1 MLSADARSTSRARA
15 ARPLEGSLR
24 ARVATRTLGALLVAA
39 SCALFGCE
47 PKLIVG
53 QRTCTDSD
61 ASASI
66 PAQTDPI
73 AVPWSTSVENGF
85 CDYTQ
90 LAGFCFADTAAS
102 YEIVTSPVHSGEFAA
117 AFSVTTADP
126 TGYQT
131 RCVRQ
136 GALPNAAY
144 YGAWYYV
151 PALATNSALWN
162 LLHFQ
167 GGDTSA
173 QHGLWD
179 VSLSNAANGDLQLF
193 VFDFLDGATLRPANL
208 PPIPI
213 ASWFHIEFYLER
225 AADATG
231 KIALYQDGQLL
242 LDASGLITDDS
253 SWGQWY
259 VGNVASGLNPPES
272 TLYVDDV
279 SIDTT
284 L

>member
-1 MLSADARSTSRARA
+1 MLPADDRSTSRARTT
-15 ARPLEGSLR
+15 RPLECSLR
-24 ARVATRTLGALLVAA
+24 GCVTTRLLGALLLAA
-39 SCALFGCE
+39 SYSLFGCE
-47 PKLIVG
+47 PKLVVG
-53 QRTCTDSD
+53 QRTCTDGD
-61 ASASI
+61 ASAM

-73 AVPWSTSVENGF
+73 AVPWSTSFENGF

-90 LAGFCFADTAAS
+90 LAGFCFADPAAS

-126 TGYQT
+126 TGYQA

-136 GALPNAAY
+136 GALPSAAY

-151 PALATNSALWN
+151 PTLATNSALWN

-167 GGDTSA
+167 GGDPSS
-173 QHGLWD
+173 QHNLWD
-179 VSLSNAANGDLQLF
+179 ISLSNAANGDLQLF
-193 VFDFLDGATLRPANL
+193 VFDSLNGAILTPANL
-208 PPIPI
+208 TPIPI
-213 ASWFHIEFYLER
+213 ATWFHIEFYLER

-253 SWGQWY
+253 TWGQWY
-259 VGNVASGLNPPES
+259 VGNIASGLTPPES

-279 SIDTT
+279 SIGTT